1 VERAEARAG
10 GYRPAAGGGAAASRA
25 DAALVRGIAWV
36 GPGGEV
42 WSSSG
47 HSFLLPLGFVKGRDG
62 GGLGDFARRETS
74 ESSST
79 LWAPPA
85 CWGRSRC
92 GKRSSVG
99 KEAPSSGGRS
109 TLQARAI
116 APPHG
121 EFRAAVLWQAKI
133 YL

>member
-47 HSFLLPLGFVKGRDG
+47 HSFLLPLGFGKGRDG
-62 GGLGDFARRETS
+62 GGLGIS
-74 ESSST
+74 
-79 LWAPPA
+79 
-85 CWGRSRC
+85 
-92 GKRSSVG
+92 
-99 KEAPSSGGRS
+99 
-109 TLQARAI
+109 
-116 APPHG
+116 
-121 EFRAAVLWQAKI
+121 RAAPRDERVVLDAVGSSCLLGSEPMWQTVECGQGGSFFRVLWQAKI